1 MDEAAGASVAD
12 AAGASAAVPA
22 APAERAE
29 DDGPHPADTSGDDAA
44 GAEAPIVADGVAD
57 AGMASGRGSAA
68 RIRDAAGLPARRA
81 LAFGVDPEGRVGGRA

>member
-12 AAGASAAVPA
+12 TAGASATN
-22 APAERAE
+22 PAERAE
-29 DDGPHPADTSGDDAA
+29 DDGTHPADTSGDDAA
-44 GAEAPIVADGVAD
+44 GAEAPIVVDGVAD

>member
-29 DDGPHPADTSGDDAA
+29 DDGPHPADTSGDDAES
-44 GAEAPIVADGVAD
+44 AEAPIAADGGAD

-68 RIRDAAGLPARRA
+68 RVRDAAGLP
-81 LAFGVDPEGRVGGRA
+81 